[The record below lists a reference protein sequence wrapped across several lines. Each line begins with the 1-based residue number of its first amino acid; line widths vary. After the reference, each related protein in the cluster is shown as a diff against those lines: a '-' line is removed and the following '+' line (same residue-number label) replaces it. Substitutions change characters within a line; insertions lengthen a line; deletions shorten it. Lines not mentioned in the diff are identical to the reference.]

1 MYADDHNTPWGIV
14 NFPRKAQ
21 SMATIELG
29 AANFE
34 RTITENDIVLVDF

>member
-1 MYADDHNTPWGIV
+1 
-14 NFPRKAQ
+14 
-21 SMATIELG
+21 MATIELG